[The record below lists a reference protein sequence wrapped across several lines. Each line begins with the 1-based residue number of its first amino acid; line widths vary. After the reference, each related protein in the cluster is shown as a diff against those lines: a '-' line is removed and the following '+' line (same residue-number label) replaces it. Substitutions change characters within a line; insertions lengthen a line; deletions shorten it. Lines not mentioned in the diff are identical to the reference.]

1 MGTSKY
7 LINDRNRHE
16 LTDSIIETIR
26 EAQQYIKTGN
36 FLFQDESIIGE
47 LQEALVRG
55 VAVFILTN
63 TPELERDRENSP
75 NIKREINTHFLNL
88 NRLYRRGAHCR
99 SLDDLHAKFVIADG
113 DKGVLMS
120 ANFAPTSLENNI
132 ETGLVLDSPELK
144 ELEYTFDILYIN
156 SDTYLQES
164 INRHQSIRA
173 TSPVS
178 RIAFDKEHITSR
190 LRLTVAQNAETDEDR
205 RRVTN
210 LRYCNTHTI
219 YEDIVGIIDRAQES
233 LYVITWHFK
242 ALRQLP
248 EFTDAVRR
256 AIERGVWV
264 FLYSNTDQPNHTRDE
279 SVRQI
284 AFLESIGCKSKGD
297 GINHSKCVISE
308 SEGIVFTAN
317 IDGIHGMKSGFEVGC
332 VLQGEELEAAR
343 KYAKHLIEY

>member
-1 MGTSKY
+1 MNKY
-7 LINDRNRHE
+7 LINDKNRHE
-16 LTDSIIETIR
+16 LTDTIIDTIR
-26 EAQQYIKTGN
+26 GAQHYIKTGN
-36 FLFQDESIIGE
+36 FLFQDENIISE
-47 LQEALVRG
+47 LMEALNRG
-55 VAVFILTN
+55 VAVFILSN
-63 TPELERDRENSP
+63 TPELERDLARNSDE
-75 NIKREINTHFLNL
+75 KEINMHLVNL
-88 NRLYRRGAHCR
+88 KKLHHGGAHCR
-99 SLDDLHAKFVIADG
+99 SLDDLHAKFITADG
-113 DKGVLMS
+113 ERGLLMS

-132 ETGLVLDSPELK
+132 ETGLLLDAPELK

-164 INRHQSIRA
+164 DERHQSIRA
-173 TSPVS
+173 KSPVS
-178 RIAFDKEHITSR
+178 RSAFDKEHITSR
-190 LRLTVAQNAETDEDR
+190 LRLTVAQNVDVDEDSP
-205 RRVTN
+205 RVTN
-210 LRYCNTHTI
+210 LRYCDVHTI
-219 YEDIVGIIDRAQES
+219 YEDIVGIIDRARES
-233 LYVITWHFK
+233 LYIITWHFK
-242 ALRQLP
+242 ALRGLP

-264 FLYSNTDQPNHTRDE
+264 FLYSNTDQPNLTRDE

-297 GINHSKCVISE
+297 DSNHSKCVISE

>member
-16 LTDSIIETIR
+16 LTDCIIEMIR
-26 EAQQYIKTGN
+26 GAQQFIKTGN
-36 FLFQDESIIGE
+36 FLFQDERIIGE
-47 LQEALVRG
+47 LQEALIRG

-75 NIKREINTHFLNL
+75 NLKREINTHFLNL

-132 ETGLVLDSPELK
+132 ETGLVLDSSELK
-144 ELEYTFDILYIN
+144 DLEYTFDILYIN

-173 TSPVS
+173 TSPVPHNS
-178 RIAFDKEHITSR
+178 FDKEHIISR
-190 LRLTVAQNAETDEDR
+190 LRLTVAQNVDVDEDSP
-205 RRVTN
+205 RVTN
-210 LRYCNTHTI
+210 LRYCNVHTI
-219 YEDIVGIIDRAQES
+219 YEDIVRIIDRAQDY
-233 LYVITWHFK
+233 LYIVTWHFK
-242 ALRQLP
+242 ALKQLP
-248 EFTDAVRR
+248 EFVDAVKR
-256 AIERGVWV
+256 AIDRGVWV
-264 FLYSNTDQPNHTRDE
+264 FLYSNTGQLNFSHDE
-279 SVRQI
+279 SLRQI

-297 GINHSKCVISE
+297 DSNHSKCVISE

-317 IDGIHGMKSGFEVGC
+317 IDGVHGMKTGFEVGC
-332 VLQGEELEAAR
+332 ALQGEELETAR
-343 KYAKHLIEY
+343 KYVKQLIEY